1 MKRKVY
7 NVVPDGSQG
16 TYLTTEDRSEADKC
30 CKEML
35 EAGKKVHVEWFEYDD
50 PWA

>member
-1 MKRKVY
+1 MKCRVY

-16 TYLTTEDRSEADKC
+16 SYLTTNNKSEADKC
-30 CKEML
+30 CKDML
-35 EAGKKVHVEWFEYDD
+35 DAGKKVHVEWFDYDD